1 MSSMC
6 VSTDLNPADL
16 FTKVLGRQPFE
27 KFRRMI
33 LNLAAGEAVE
43 QLRRAKDSATST
55 PPPPKAVA
63 RKQKELAK
71 ISGLL
76 L

>member
-1 MSSMC
+1 
-6 VSTDLNPADL
+6 
-16 FTKVLGRQPFE
+16 
-27 KFRRMI
+27 MI
-33 LNLAAGEAVE
+33 LNLAGGESVE
-43 QLRRAKDSATST
+43 QLRRTKESAMPA

-71 ISGLL
+71 ISALL